1 MSEIVHSYLEDLRNC
16 VMWGNCAGNTTR
28 LDRLHQNRLIQ
39 RNLKVN
45 TCISFFNLIA
55 VIKESSREFVS
66 YPENLQ
72 SVIDDLVSTLDGSNW
87 FILCDELI
95 PDSYEDTMED
105 EDYEKLDELAERI
118 FNGDFSTIEEEFSD
132 ETTMSGIEHEMIR
145 LSVETINQIDLCYK
159 EFWKQVKLFME
170 QGSFSTGEGRI
181 LGSVMAKIQRP
192 FVVQW
197 NGEENDDVFGNNE
210 QFWEKL
216 RYGAVDL
223 SEKIEQ
229 IWSHDVEPG
238 TGQFGFAIYGN
249 PGWGKTILLRQQ
261 AYQMANAI
269 MDNNQDELIPVYVK
283 AKVLAEQIEL
293 NSNGS
298 FELGVV
304 DHDDD
309 DRIFSIS
316 HLENEIE
323 ICISSM
329 LKSERELDEK
339 VVRELITGSIP
350 SEDTWGPILFLVD
363 AYDEVPNEEGR
374 INVLNFL
381 HEQDRIHG
389 NKSIITCR
397 FTKKDELELFSEAI
411 SNIGGE
417 GSINSLEIHFTE
429 HECQF
434 EMPTKLANA
443 WGTESGKIEFYVSK
457 YWREYENVLNTPL
470 FVGLFCM
477 LISHNEIQAEE
488 NSIKI
493 RQVNRVRRRLVREKE
508 VTMPHVQFLTK
519 VINFGLEKNI
529 IDRVELTPKINLAK
543 VKRVFLHVAATFKI
557 FQLKSIDSIL
567 KYIERMHDIVLDD
580 LELKIFR
587 ENLGVMFVN
596 SENEIQWTHGTL
608 PEVALGMLISEDSEY
623 RNYLQ
628 STYGSILGPR
638 ESWWSEC
645 LILTLVN
652 NNSGLR
658 DDGMGG
664 LINLLRHEL
673 PHLSAR
679 SRYDTIRMFKP
690 TLRNFQIHSIDYDS
704 KKNRFDF
711 SIKCENQELSEAAKV
726 IADLYFKSM
735 LEGNP
740 FPLSVE
746 NFNTHLRGD
755 MTTSM
760 NFLSQI
766 YKFSKDPY
774 LTDLFLERG
783 GWMRYPDVGVG
794 EFLSKFDGDLSRAS
808 RFIVK
813 RLILE
818 PHKDDI
824 ASTQIVAELASR
836 LSKYDGGDFDWFD
849 RKPRDII
856 QLFSMEEFNGTSV
869 HAFLRSC
876 YICYLKGSLR
886 NRGHG
891 NLVNRTEVNE
901 YPAVKEFLEW
911 QDGSMFCQSIKR
923 GVNEII
929 STIGELNKGDGN
941 VPVIDF
947 YLRSVFTEIYET
959 LVFGETHR
967 GNSIIGDIRL
977 IEMMFVEWGIKLKE
991 SPDLPS
997 KTTSH
1002 RKHRPILRGTLP
1014 SKPAD
1019 EYVLP
1024 KGPTLL
1030 EFLLLKAPKWFVLI
1044 MLEEKS
1050 TTDKM
1055 PGRRVFGPH
1064 SRT

>member
-1 MSEIVHSYLEDLRNC
+1 MLTSNSLIAEVKNIPNNQLIDIAYIGTDTTENFSSLIRTVKSHIVERIGKIRVYFTDEWDRDILDAYPSLLEAAREISEEKFDLKFVEIPSKKCTDCGASDFSKHGNEWSCTDCGSMGYERPQPENINGVDFIISTYVTPWVIGSETEDQYVKMLETLMSKKTSRLISVDPKADDKSIRSWCSHFDLAHIYKKRLNLRSKKIQKPKNECVEAFVWCKRRGKMSEIIHSYLEDLRNC

-39 RNLKVN
+39 RNLKVD

-72 SVIDDLVSTLDGSNW
+72 SVIDDLVSTLDGSSW

-105 EDYEKLDELAERI
+105 GDYEKLDELAERI
-118 FNGDFSTIEEEFSD
+118 FNGDFSTTGEEFSD
-132 ETTMSGIEHEMIR
+132 ETTMSRIEHEMIR
-145 LSVETINQIDLCYK
+145 LSVETIHQIDLCYK

-181 LGSVMAKIQRP
+181 LGSVVAKIQQP

-197 NGEENDDVFGNNE
+197 NGEGNDDVFGNNE

-298 FELGVV
+298 FELGFV

-397 FTKKDELELFSEAI
+397 FTKKDELELFSDSI

-457 YWREYENVLNTPL
+457 YWREYENVLTTPL

-488 NSIKI
+488 SSIKI
-493 RQVNRVRRRLVREKE
+493 RQVNRLKRRLVGEKD

-529 IDRVELTPKINLAK
+529 IDRVELTPNINLAK

-567 KYIERMHDIVLDD
+567 KYIERMHDIVLNDI
-580 LELKIFR
+580 ELKIFR

-608 PEVALGMLISEDSEY
+608 PEVALGMLISEDSEF
-623 RNYLQ
+623 RTTFN
-628 STYGSILGPR
+628 R
-638 ESWWSEC
+638 
-645 LILTLVN
+645 
-652 NNSGLR
+652 
-658 DDGMGG
+658 
-664 LINLLRHEL
+664 
-673 PHLSAR
+673 
-679 SRYDTIRMFKP
+679 RMV
-690 TLRNFQIHSIDYDS
+690 QY
-704 KKNRFDF
+704 
-711 SIKCENQELSEAAKV
+711 
-726 IADLYFKSM
+726 
-735 LEGNP
+735 
-740 FPLSVE
+740 
-746 NFNTHLRGD
+746 
-755 MTTSM
+755 
-760 NFLSQI
+760 
-766 YKFSKDPY
+766 
-774 LTDLFLERG
+774 
-783 GWMRYPDVGVG
+783 
-794 EFLSKFDGDLSRAS
+794 
-808 RFIVK
+808 
-813 RLILE
+813 
-818 PHKDDI
+818 
-824 ASTQIVAELASR
+824 
-836 LSKYDGGDFDWFD
+836 
-849 RKPRDII
+849 
-856 QLFSMEEFNGTSV
+856 
-869 HAFLRSC
+869 
-876 YICYLKGSLR
+876 
-886 NRGHG
+886 
-891 NLVNRTEVNE
+891 
-901 YPAVKEFLEW
+901 
-911 QDGSMFCQSIKR
+911 
-923 GVNEII
+923 
-929 STIGELNKGDGN
+929 
-941 VPVIDF
+941 
-947 YLRSVFTEIYET
+947 
-959 LVFGETHR
+959 
-967 GNSIIGDIRL
+967 
-977 IEMMFVEWGIKLKE
+977 
-991 SPDLPS
+991 
-997 KTTSH
+997 
-1002 RKHRPILRGTLP
+1002 
-1014 SKPAD
+1014 
-1019 EYVLP
+1019 
-1024 KGPTLL
+1024 
-1030 EFLLLKAPKWFVLI
+1030 
-1044 MLEEKS
+1044 
-1050 TTDKM
+1050 
-1055 PGRRVFGPH
+1055 
-1064 SRT
+1064 